1 MNFLTFITKGI
12 SRTRSLNTI
21 NLSLKEKKYME
32 LLKEMIMNKGKVRE
46 GNILKVDSF
55 LNHQMDI
62 KLFNEMGKEFKRRF
76 EGQKIDKILTIEASG
91 IGIAAIV
98 SQYFDYV
105 PVVFAK
111 KTESLN
117 LDKEV
122 YESEVHSF
130 TKKKT
135 YKVRVGKQFLNE
147 GENILIIDDF
157 LAKGCATKGL
167 IDILNQSKA
176 NLVGVGIVIEK
187 GFQEGRS
194 VLEEMNA
201 RVESLAIIEKF
212 EDGKVVLK

>member
-1 MNFLTFITKGI
+1 MEK
-12 SRTRSLNTI
+12 
-21 NLSLKEKKYME
+21 LKEKILTE
-32 LLKEMIMNKGKVRE
+32 GKVRE
-46 GNILKVDSF
+46 GNILKVDCF

-62 KLFNEMGKEFKRRF
+62 KLLNEMGKEFKRIF
-76 EGQKIDKILTIEASG
+76 SDVKVDKILTIEASG

-122 YESEVHSF
+122 YEAEVNSF
-130 TKKKT
+130 TKKKA

-147 GENILIIDDF
+147 GENILVIDDF
-157 LAKGCATKGL
+157 LAKGCASKGMLEL
-167 IDILNQSKA
+167 IELSGA

-187 GFQEGRS
+187 GFQEGRE
-194 VLEEMNA
+194 VLEAMGA
-201 RVESLAIIEKF
+201 RVESLAIIDRF
-212 EDGKVVLK
+212 DDNKVVFK